1 MGGGKRAHGR
11 PGSNLGAALKSAR
24 DKKNAGA
31 RQVHDKDHGE
41 HLHVSEIH
49 QKEAHKVDLAISS
62 TEPDHI
68 ADFLAT
74 VQMAN
79 KEFEVEHPEHHQ
91 MKIIDTT
98 VDVDYTETIRQMSEI
113 RQDILIPR
121 RPLWDENTTKE
132 QLDRAEKDTFLI
144 WRREL
149 AEKEENSKAVFTP
162 FEKNIEFWRQL
173 WRVIERSDLV
183 VQLVDARRPL
193 LFRCSDLEK
202 YVLEVAERQG
212 DEPDRKQNLLLL
224 NKADLVSEEQ
234 RKIWANYFQKEGIE
248 FFFFSAIEEQ
258 EKIEDEKEKEAAEKE
273 SKAEERLQAQL
284 DALKADFEEEADEED
299 EEVEEI
305 TPVELPSNS
314 WDIYNV
320 EQLKLYIKE
329 KRRDKFRFNKENVTV
344 GMVGYPNVGK
354 SSTINVL
361 IADKKVSVSATPGK
375 TKHFQTLFCGS
386 DREIM
391 LCDCPGLVF
400 PSQVTMKEEL
410 VLAGVLPFNHI
421 RDYTSPVELLTQ
433 MIPRNKLEAAY
444 GIAIQKP
451 GPGDDPDRPPNAGEF
466 LDPFAA
472 GRGFRTARGQPD
484 RSRGARLS
492 IKDFINGRLLY
503 VNPPPGFEDKEAF
516 KKMTIETEKDLVKLE
531 RRLKL
536 VEKKMF
542 ESLKMDRMDKAF
554 FAQASVQAHLHAR
567 TGQDGKFATQRQNG
581 KQRLQD
587 LKPRKKDKQRRIRE
601 KQYRAENVGQPD
613 WLY

>member
-1 MGGGKRAHGR
+1 
-11 PGSNLGAALKSAR
+11 
-24 DKKNAGA
+24 
-31 RQVHDKDHGE
+31 
-41 HLHVSEIH
+41 
-49 QKEAHKVDLAISS
+49 
-62 TEPDHI
+62 
-68 ADFLAT
+68 
-74 VQMAN
+74 
-79 KEFEVEHPEHHQ
+79 

-98 VDVDYTETIRQMSEI
+98 VNLDFAETIRQMSEI

-121 RPLWDENTTKE
+121 RPLWDETTTKE
-132 QLDRAEKDTFLI
+132 QLDRAEKDSFLI

-149 AEKEENSKAVFTP
+149 ADKEENTKAVFTP

-183 VQLVDARRPL
+183 
-193 LFRCSDLEK
+193 
-202 YVLEVAERQG
+202 
-212 DEPDRKQNLLLL
+212 
-224 NKADLVSEEQ
+224 SEEQ
-234 RKIWANYFQKEGIE
+234 RKIWANYFQKQGIE
-248 FFFFSAIEEQ
+248 FIFFSAIEEQ

-284 DALKADFEEEADEED
+284 EEEEQEN
-299 EEVEEI
+299 EEVLEI
-305 TPVELPSNS
+305 KPVELPSNS

-320 EQLKLYIKE
+320 EQLKLYFKE
-329 KRRDKFRFNKENVTV
+329 KRRDKFRFNKENITI

-400 PSQVTMKEEL
+400 PSQVSIKEEL

-433 MIPRNKLEAAY
+433 MIPREKLEAAY

-484 RSRGARLS
+484 RSRGARLA
-492 IKDFINGRLLY
+492 IKDSINGKLLY
-503 VNPPPGFEDKEAF
+503 VDPPPGFEDKESF
-516 KKMTIETEKDLVKLE
+516 KKMTIETEKDLEKLE

-542 ESLKMDRMDKAF
+542 ESLKMDRMVRAF
-554 FAQASVQAHLHAR
+554 FAQAGVQAHLQAR
-567 TGQDGKFATQRQNG
+567 TGQDGRFSTQRQNG

-587 LKPRKKDKQRRIRE
+587 LKPKKKDKQRRIRE
-601 KQYRAENVGQPD
+601 KQYRAENAGQPD